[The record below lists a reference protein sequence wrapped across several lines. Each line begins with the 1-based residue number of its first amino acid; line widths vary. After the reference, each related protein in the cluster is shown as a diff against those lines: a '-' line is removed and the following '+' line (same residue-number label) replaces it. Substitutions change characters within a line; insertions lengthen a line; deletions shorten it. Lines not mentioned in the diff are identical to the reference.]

1 MHGGTDD
8 RQGAARGAWADFPAL
23 FMENRQP
30 WEGNY
35 LIVPRVSS
43 ERRYY
48 VPTGFMTS
56 DTIASDAV
64 QIIPDAALYHLGV
77 LTSSVHLVWMRAS

>member
-30 WEGNY
+30 REGNY

-64 QIIPDAALYHLGV
+64 QIIPDAALYHLGE
-77 LTSSVHLVWMRAS
+77 LTSSVHMAWMRTS